1 MRVRRSPMPL
11 INGYT
16 GYDQKN
22 RESRGQSAFSPDE
35 IMPVVSARDARRIW
49 PRLLPACGRGIPDRA
64 ILPRRVSL
72 PQWFASV
79 QTRNL
84 LSVGYG
90 GNLRF
95 PHFERARL
103 R

>member
-1 MRVRRSPMPL
+1 MPP
-11 INGYT
+11 IDGNAPIIPK
-16 GYDQKN
+16 KN
-22 RESRGQSAFSPDE
+22 RESRAESAFSPDE
-35 IMPVVSARDARRIW
+35 IIPVVSARDARRIW
-49 PRLLPACGRGIPDRA
+49 RRSLPACGRGIPYRA

-90 GNLRF
+90 GNSRF
-95 PHFERARL
+95 PHFERVRL